1 MSKSKAHPDL
11 HLSKLELLPLRA
23 RITARAVCEPDC
35 PRDVIESFKRLLKAT
50 ADAKHEAP
58 LFLPAVFTLLHPS
71 KIPASQQLDDLSPAL
86 EALIGDLAAYV
97 HFILAMVDPTTNL
110 AYIHVWLRLF
120 PWVDFFS
127 TYSTYLPLQC
137 TRPLGRS
144 FLRTFMLMGIRAV
157 ETDDDR
163 IHIMSVGHEPRFW
176 LVLARAWCEVLD
188 AETGRAQDEY
198 LDAIHLFLQ
207 SPSTLDLG
215 ALQEGSGGTPSTM
228 GYLIAR
234 DLKAVVTQDA
244 GPHNAGCLPFFTFEG
259 LHVSI
264 HLVHVLLEAAA
275 TTPAS
280 FLAFLDALL
289 VAGFVP
295 SLIRAAYLL
304 TVPFKEDHINTLP
317 RRQAAQQ
324 SLLTALR
331 IMLIQK
337 EIFLEALSQGLL
349 TSLVATAR
357 CETSPTDLLSEIFS
371 EVLIPALTDPVV
383 LLPLSQAL
391 QGFSETE
398 VFQTR
403 ITTRTSFRDFVDLAN
418 RRLEILSLWNTAQS
432 SGRLCDGF
440 EGMIFTL
447 SAIPCTIVGNKHTR
461 PLRRC
466 AGCTLR
472 CYCSTACQRGDWV
485 EGGHRK
491 TCVGYSGVATELATW
506 STPRTRSFLRF
517 LMQADYTAHRT
528 PNPTTPH
535 PHIVLFDYRINV
547 RQDTSACAPVE
558 IRHFDNL
565 LEEELLAVLKPL
577 VPPLIWDDLLSRWQR
592 DLVAG
597 IRWNVWLLTRRESTE
612 WFIHRVVA

>member
-23 RITARAVCEPDC
+23 RITARAVCEPVC

-58 LFLPAVFTLLHPS
+58 LFLPAVFALLHPS
-71 KIPASQQLDDLSPAL
+71 KIPASQQLDNLSPAL

-163 IHIMSVGHEPRFW
+163 IHMMSVRNEPRFW

-188 AETGRAQDEY
+188 AETGRAQEEY
-198 LDAIHLFLQ
+198 LGAIHLFLR
-207 SPSTLDLG
+207 SPTLDLG
-215 ALQEGSGGTPSTM
+215 ALQEGSGGTPSAI

-234 DLKAVVTQDA
+234 DLKAVVTRDA
-244 GPHNAGCLPFFTFEG
+244 RPHHAGCLPLFTLEG
-259 LHVSI
+259 LHVSM
-264 HLVHVLLEAAA
+264 HLLHVLLEAAA
-275 TTPAS
+275 ATRAS

-289 VAGFVP
+289 VAGVVP

-304 TVPFKEDHINTLP
+304 TVPLKEDHIDTLP
-317 RRQAAQQ
+317 RRQSAQQ

-331 IMLIQK
+331 IMLIKK
-337 EIFLEALSQGLL
+337 EIFLEALSQGLF

-383 LLPLSQAL
+383 LRSLSQAL
-391 QGFSETE
+391 QGFPETE
-398 VFQTR
+398 VSQTR
-403 ITTRTSFRDFVDLAN
+403 ITTRTTFRDFFDLAN

-432 SGRLCDGF
+432 SGRLCDG
-440 EGMIFTL
+440 L
-447 SAIPCTIVGNKHTR
+447 KCTILGNKHTQ

-472 CYCSTACQRGDWV
+472 CYCSTVCQRSDWI

-491 TCVGYSGVATELATW
+491 TCVGYSGLATELATW
-506 STPRTRSFLRF
+506 STPRARSFLRF

-528 PNPTTPH
+528 PNSTTTR
-535 PHIVLFDYRINV
+535 PHIVLFDYRITV
-547 RQDTSACAPVE
+547 RPDTSACAPVE

-577 VPPLIWDDLLSRWQR
+577 VPPLIWDDLLSRSQR
-592 DLVAG
+592 DIVAG
-597 IRWNVWLLTRRESTE
+597 IRWNLWLLTRHERTE
-612 WFIHRVVA
+612 WFIHRVFD